1 MPSLPRWWNGGNR
14 GDSPGLGLA
23 SGGRPGGRTSCRLGV
38 GGGRMRGV
46 PEGPRPL
53 ARAAGNPQAGLA
65 ALGHGGLRCPS
76 ADAEWVFGKQ
86 GLGLSREVLAA
97 DVHSGA
103 SGVHGRVRDEIT
115 KSKPRRWS
123 PNLLGAQLQP
133 LRATPFLGPSLGRRQ
148 GLSRAPP
155 RPRSGWC
162 DERLTRETRASG
174 NDRVHA
180 GSRAARQTPARCPPP
195 HPLHRT
201 PTAGVTFPGT
211 EEGTV

>member
-1 MPSLPRWWNGGNR
+1 
-14 GDSPGLGLA
+14 
-23 SGGRPGGRTSCRLGV
+23 
-38 GGGRMRGV
+38 MRGV

-155 RPRSGWC
+155 PAPAQAGVMSGSLGRQGRR
-162 DERLTRETRASG
+162 EMIGSTPAAGRQGRLLPGALRLTPSIGPRQPGLPSPAPRKGLFEKPE
-174 NDRVHA
+174 DRVQ
-180 GSRAARQTPARCPPP
+180 GIDCFFWWSI
-195 HPLHRT
+195 
-201 PTAGVTFPGT
+201 
-211 EEGTV
+211 